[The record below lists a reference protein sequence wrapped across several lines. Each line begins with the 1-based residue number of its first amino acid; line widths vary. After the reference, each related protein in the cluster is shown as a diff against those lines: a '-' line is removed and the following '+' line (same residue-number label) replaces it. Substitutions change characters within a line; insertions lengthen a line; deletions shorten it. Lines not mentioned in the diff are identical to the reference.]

1 MDRFEFTNQLHGAI
15 ESQDLVSM
23 EQIIKKVGAEA
34 AFGVY
39 MTEDFTQRT
48 LIHYFEN
55 YPKGIEG
62 DGKIHIEFLMLGLKY
77 SPWITIRQRVT
88 YLRKCD
94 QALDYL
100 TSDNHSLIKYRQA
113 YSGFGL
119 RWMTPPNKETLVAFR
134 KSIFL
139 RATAEER
146 LLLENDTVPQ
156 PEEPRVEK
164 CEGGDDL
171 VNRTMRWPLS
181 FMPVDSLSCGKFPE
195 CRVRISTRPGEK
207 ATDEVKENWEIAWKT
222 AMEKCLI
229 VHPAAAAAAAA
240 EAAAGAAEAK
250 EKRRVRRKSSK
261 ILEKLYAE
269 REARGAATRAANIK
283 NICPCSECLTERGLL
298 FVE

>member
-1 MDRFEFTNQLHGAI
+1 M
-15 ESQDLVSM
+15 QDLVSM

-77 SPWITIRQRVT
+77 SPLITIRQRVT

-171 VNRTMRWPLS
+171 VIRTSRYGK
-181 FMPVDSLSCGKFPE
+181 FLSCGKFPE
-195 CRVRISTRPGEK
+195 CRVAISTRPGER
-207 ATDEVKENWEIAWKT
+207 ATGEVKENWAIAWKT
-222 AMEKCLI
+222 AMARCSIL
-229 VHPAAAAAAAA
+229 HPEAAA
-240 EAAAGAAEAK
+240 EAAAEAEAK
-250 EKRRVRRKSSK
+250 RMAKRKPAKKKAGAKAKPKAKSVPSK
-261 ILEKLYAE
+261 A
-269 REARGAATRAANIK
+269 
-283 NICPCSECLTERGLL
+283 
-298 FVE
+298 

>member
-1 MDRFEFTNQLHGAI
+1 MDRLTFTNQLHGAI
-15 ESQDLVSM
+15 EMQDLVSM

-77 SPWITIRQRVT
+77 SPLITIRQRVT

-171 VNRTMRWPLS
+171 VNRTGR
-181 FMPVDSLSCGKFPE
+181 FGKFLSCGKIPE
-195 CRVRISTRPGEK
+195 CRVSISTRPGER
-207 ATDEVKENWEIAWKT
+207 ATGEVKDNWEIAWKT
-222 AMEKCLI
+222 AMEKCSI
-229 VHPAAAAAAAA
+229 VHPEAAAAAAA
-240 EAAAGAAEAK
+240 EAE
-250 EKRRVRRKSSK
+250 EKRASKRKTPK
-261 ILEKLYAE
+261 KK
-269 REARGAATRAANIK
+269 AAAKKTGTKAKAK
-283 NICPCSECLTERGLL
+283 PK
-298 FVE
+298 VKAKD

>member
-1 MDRFEFTNQLHGAI
+1 MDRFEFNSQAREALA
-15 ESQDLVSM
+15 SQDLLGM
-23 EQIIKKVGAEA
+23 EQIIKEVGPEA
-34 AFGVY
+34 AFGHY

-55 YPKGIEG
+55 YPKGLPLNG
-62 DGKIHIEFLMLGLKY
+62 GRIHTEFLMLGLKY
-77 SPWITIRQRVT
+77 SPWITIGQRVT

-94 QALDYL
+94 KALDYL
-100 TSDNHSLIKYRQA
+100 ASDNHSLIKYRQA

-164 CEGGDDL
+164 CEGGNDL
-171 VNRTMRWPLS
+171 VTLGNR
-181 FMPVDSLSCGKFPE
+181 FGKFLSCGKFPE
-195 CRVRISTRPGEK
+195 CRVAISTRPGER
-207 ATDEVKENWEIAWKT
+207 ATGEVKDNWEIAWKT
-222 AMEKCLI
+222 AMEKCSI
-229 VHPAAAAAAAA
+229 VHPEAADAAASEA
-240 EAAAGAAEAK
+240 EEK
-250 EKRRVRRKSSK
+250 IRVYQKSSTKLEKRR
-261 ILEKLYAE
+261 AE
-269 REARGAATRAANIK
+269 REARRAATRAAANVK

>member
-77 SPWITIRQRVT
+77 SPWITIRQRVR

-156 PEEPRVEK
+156 PKEPRVEK

-171 VNRTMRWPLS
+171 VNRTGR
-181 FMPVDSLSCGKFPE
+181 FGKFLSCGKFPE
-195 CRVRISTRPGEK
+195 CRVSISTRPGEH
-207 ATDEVKENWEIAWKT
+207 ATGEVKENWEIAWKT

-229 VHPAAAAAAAA
+229 VHPAAAAEAAAGAA